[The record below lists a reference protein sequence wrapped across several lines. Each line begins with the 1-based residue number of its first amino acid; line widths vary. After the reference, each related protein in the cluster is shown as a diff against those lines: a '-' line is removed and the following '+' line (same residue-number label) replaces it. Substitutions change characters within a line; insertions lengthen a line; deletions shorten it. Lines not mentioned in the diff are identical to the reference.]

1 MTLETITVGKVTMK
15 ANTIPVTVLFDQ
27 VFLTYKDR
35 YTVIEVD
42 GAYIVTYETGID
54 PEPSNRQYKAF
65 LTQRD
70 ALDFLTIFGIDVEG
84 KDEN

>member
-15 ANTIPVTVLFDQ
+15 ANTMPVTVLFDEF
-27 VFLTYKDR
+27 FLTIKDR
-35 YTVIEVD
+35 YTIIEVD
-42 GAYIVTYETGID
+42 GAYIVIYELAID

-65 LTQRD
+65 LTQRE
-70 ALDFLTIFGIDVEG
+70 AIDFLTLFGIDIEG